1 MGTGGR
7 RHRDPP
13 VRGRRPGTPGD
24 PLHGNVRGRPAGHL
38 QRHRRGGAR
47 GYLRDGRRIHRPH
60 GPHQV
65 RQPLRGGGGGVG
77 GVTILGEIALWIAL
91 PVALWGAVV
100 SFVGG
105 RTGRSDLVLS
115 GERTVHVVTLLLIVT
130 SLGIIAAFVGN
141 RYEYLYVANYS
152 NRELDTYFKVAGL
165 WAGQRGS
172 LVFWTLLLSV
182 FASIAVFRNRRRNRE
197 FMPYVGG
204 TLLGLLSF
212 LVIVLLFADVNPF
225 ERMGFTPANG
235 RGLNPQ
241 LQNYWMT
248 IHPPTLYLGFT
259 SFAVPFAF
267 AVSALLTGRL
277 DSRWIAVTRR
287 WILLSWFFLTIGIIF
302 GMRWAYEELGWGGYW
317 FWDPV
322 ENASLLPWLTA
333 TAFLHSIQIQENRG
347 MLKVWNMGLVVTT
360 FLLTL
365 FATFLTRS
373 GLIESVH
380 SFAQNLTIAY
390 IFLGFMGGLAAFSIL
405 LIVHR
410 LPSLRPEN
418 RIQSFL
424 SRESAFLFNN
434 LLLLGIAFAVAWGT
448 LFPLITEGLFG
459 QKINVGPPFYNRVN
473 IPIGLILLTLMGI
486 GPVIAWRRA
495 SPRNLRRNFT
505 LPLAAS
511 ALMLA
516 ALLLTGVRHTMALA
530 TFAIAAFVMTIVVT
544 EFWKGTKARARIAG
558 EGAMRAFASLVKR
571 NRRRWGGYVVH
582 AGVVVVFTGLAG
594 AAFDTAVVQELAP
607 GEAVTVRS
615 AFGNE
620 YRLVYE
626 SLSHS
631 RPRVAEDAR
640 ENDWRWTALMTVYR
654 NGERTGIVRPERR
667 FYPVMD
673 QASTEVGIVSAA
685 LEDLY
690 VIPRDV
696 DLDSGADRVIF
707 EVKTLPLVPWIW
719 SGGLLVAIGAL
730 VGLWPP
736 PPMRAHAAQHRA
748 VPG

>member
-1 MGTGGR
+1 MT
-7 RHRDPP
+7 
-13 VRGRRPGTPGD
+13 V
-24 PLHGNVRGRPAGHL
+24 
-38 QRHRRGGAR
+38 
-47 GYLRDGRRIHRPH
+47 
-60 GPHQV
+60 
-65 RQPLRGGGGGVG
+65 
-77 GVTILGEIALWIAL
+77 LGEIALWIAL
-91 PVALWGAVV
+91 PVSLWGALV

-105 RTGRSDLVLS
+105 RTGRAQLVRS
-115 GERTVHVVTLLLIVT
+115 GERTAYVLTLLLVVT
-130 SLGIIAAFVGN
+130 SLGIIAAFLTN
-141 RYEYLYVANYS
+141 SYEYWYVANYS

-182 FASIAVFRNRRRNRE
+182 FASIAVYQNRRRNRE
-197 FMPYVGG
+197 FMPYVSG
-204 TLLGLLSF
+204 TLLGLLAF
-212 LVIVLLFADVNPF
+212 LFIVLLFAGVNPF
-225 ERMGFTPANG
+225 ERLEFTPANG

-241 LQNYWMT
+241 LQTYWMT

-259 SFAVPFAF
+259 SFSVPFAF
-267 AVSALLTGRL
+267 AVSALLTNRL
-277 DSRWIAVTRR
+277 DSRWIAITRR
-287 WILLSWFFLTIGIIF
+287 WILLSWFFLTCGIIF

-347 MLKVWNMGLVVTT
+347 MLKVWNMVLVVMT

-380 SFAQNLTIAY
+380 SFAENLRIAY
-390 IFLGFMGGLAAFSIL
+390 VFLGFMGGLAALSLL

-418 RIQSFL
+418 QIQSFL

-434 LLLLGIAFAVAWGT
+434 LLLLGITFAVAWGT
-448 LFPLITEGLFG
+448 LFPLITEGFFG
-459 QKINVGPPFYNRVN
+459 ETINVGPPFYNRVN
-473 IPIGLILLTLMGI
+473 IPIGLFLLALMGI

-495 SPRNLRRNFT
+495 SARNLRRNFT
-505 LPLAAS
+505 LPLAAAAT
-511 ALMLA
+511 ALA
-516 ALLLTGVRHTMALA
+516 VLLLTGVRHVTALA
-530 TFAIAAFVMTIVVT
+530 TFVIAAFVMTIVVT

-558 EGAMRAFASLVKR
+558 EGVFRAFASLVKR

-594 AAFDTAVVQELAP
+594 AAFDTAVRQELLP
-607 GEAVTVRS
+607 GEAMTVRS

-631 RPRVAEDAR
+631 RPGAGEQAGA
-640 ENDWRWTALMTVYR
+640 NDWRWTALMTVYR
-654 NGERTGIVRPERR
+654 NGERIGIMRPERR

-673 QASTEVGIVSAA
+673 QGSTEVGIHSSLV
-685 LEDLY
+685 EDLY
-690 VIPRDV
+690 VTPVDV
-696 DLDSGADRVIF
+696 DLDSGADRATF
-707 EVKTLPLVPWIW
+707 EVKALPLVPWIW
-719 SGGLLVAIGAL
+719 SGGLLVAIGAM

-736 PPMRAHAAQHRA
+736 APAPARATQRGGVRTALPAGA
-748 VPG
+748 SG